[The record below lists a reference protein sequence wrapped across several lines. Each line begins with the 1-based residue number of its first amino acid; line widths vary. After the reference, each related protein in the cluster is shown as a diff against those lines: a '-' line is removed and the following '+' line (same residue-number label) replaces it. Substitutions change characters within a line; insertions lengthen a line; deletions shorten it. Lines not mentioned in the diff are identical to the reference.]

1 MITNTLTVY
10 SRLPYATT
18 PKAFGKLNSSII
30 LLFSLTC
37 DTSLY
42 QVNLNKMKKIISSTS
57 LNSGLS
63 FLNQLRSCLLMVSA
77 LIFNSGFSQNP
88 IPAPAQSKSILLM
101 NGVAHLGNGTVIE
114 NSAIGFKDGK
124 LILVADA
131 TTIRLKQG
139 AFDTTISITGKHIY
153 PGIIAPNSTMGL
165 NEIEAVRATRDLAET
180 GSYNPHI
187 RSIISY
193 NSDSKIPPTV
203 RTNGVLIAQITP
215 RGGVISGTSSVL
227 ELDGWNWEDMVLKT
241 DDGIH
246 LNWLRMFKR
255 DFEKNEDP
263 NTLPPLKKSED
274 YEKQKNELK
283 KFFAD
288 AKAYSEITPE
298 EKNLRFEAMKGIFS
312 GSKTLYVHVNNVKEI
327 EDAVNFLKEA
337 GVKKMVI
344 VGGTDSWMVADL
356 LKENNIPVMVNRVHD
371 LPNNADDDIDLPYK
385 LPALLQ
391 KAGVLFCLENAGD
404 MEEMQTR
411 NIPFLAGTAAAYGL
425 TKEEALSSVT
435 LNAAKILGI
444 DTRVGS
450 LEVGKDATLFI
461 STGDALDMKSNNV
474 ELAFIRGKK
483 LDLSNNQKALNEKYL
498 KKYGLK

>member
-1 MITNTLTVY
+1 
-10 SRLPYATT
+10 
-18 PKAFGKLNSSII
+18 
-30 LLFSLTC
+30 
-37 DTSLY
+37 
-42 QVNLNKMKKIISSTS
+42 MKKTVLQEKRKVTFSYC
-57 LNSGLS
+57 L
-63 FLNQLRSCLLMVSA
+63 FLNLFILCI
-77 LIFNSGFSQNP
+77 LIINSGFSQNP
-88 IPAPAQSKSILLM
+88 IPAPDQSKSILLM

-114 NSAIGFKDGK
+114 NAAIGFKNGK

-131 TTIRLKQG
+131 TTIRLRQ
-139 AFDTTISITGKHIY
+139 AEFDTTINIVGKQVY
-153 PGIIAPNSTMGL
+153 PGIIAPNSTLGL
-165 NEIEAVRATRDLAET
+165 NEIESVRATRDFSET
-180 GSYNPHI
+180 GAYNPHV

-203 RTNGVLIAQITP
+203 RSNGVLIAQITP
-215 RGGVISGTSSVL
+215 RSGIISGTSSIL
-227 ELDGWNWEDMVLKT
+227 ELDGWNWEDMALKT

-246 LNWLRMFKR
+246 LNWLQMFKR

-288 AKAYSEITPE
+288 AKAYNEAVPE
-298 EKNLRFEAMKGIFS
+298 EKNLRFEAMKGLFTGI
-312 GSKTLYVHVNNVKEI
+312 KTLFVHVNSVKEI
-327 EDAVNFLKEA
+327 EDAVHFSKEA
-337 GVKKMVI
+337 TVKRMVI
-344 VGGTDSWMVADL
+344 VGGIESWLVADML
-356 LKENNIPVMVNRVHD
+356 RENNIPVMVNRVHD
-371 LPNNADDDIDLPYK
+371 LPNKVDDDIDLPYK

-404 MEEMQTR
+404 MEEIQSR
-411 NIPFLAGTAAAYGL
+411 NIPFLAGTTVSYGL

-435 LNAAKILGI
+435 LSAAKILGI
-444 DTRVGS
+444 DLRVGS

-483 LDLSNNQKALNEKYL
+483 VDLSNSQKTLNEKYL